1 MFRNV
6 QLHGAMEEAIELE
19 CNEQTEVKKSGEQM
33 IICKNRNSKKK
44 FPRVAAVNNVAKVKK
59 KKGGRKKKG
68 GKVAPKVGQV
78 DRFTP
83 ERGEKEEEEDLRKHK
98 APKTA
103 NYTLVS
109 LGN

>member
-1 MFRNV
+1 
-6 QLHGAMEEAIELE
+6 
-19 CNEQTEVKKSGEQM
+19 M

-44 FPRVAAVNNVAKVKK
+44 FPRVAAVNNVAKEKEE
-59 KKGGRKKKG
+59 KGREKKG